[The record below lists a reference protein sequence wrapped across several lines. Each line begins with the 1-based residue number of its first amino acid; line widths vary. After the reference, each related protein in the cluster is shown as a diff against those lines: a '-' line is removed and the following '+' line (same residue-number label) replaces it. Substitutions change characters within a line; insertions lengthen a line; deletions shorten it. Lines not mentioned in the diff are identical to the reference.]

1 MFSQWALRAKSKDY
15 SLRDTEE
22 ELQSTIDISIVDYS
36 EAIARFAKN
45 PKAEILRKMREI
57 EGMESDEEERRGLL
71 KKLLEKYLLDY
82 ESHCFEE
89 AWKDLTHSISGTIKT
104 LAAGL
109 EETFAKRIG
118 CLPFESRRVKLLKY
132 LEKK

>member
-1 MFSQWALRAKSKDY
+1 MKAKSKDY

-22 ELQSTIDISIVDYS
+22 EQQSTIDISIVDYS
-36 EAIARFAKN
+36 EAIARFNKN
-45 PKAEILRKMREI
+45 PKADILKKMREI
-57 EGMESDEEERRGLL
+57 SDMEIDQEERKGLL

-89 AWKDLTHSISGTIKT
+89 AWKELSEDIAVTIKALT
-104 LAAGL
+104 AGL
-109 EETFAKRIG
+109 EETFSKRIG

-132 LEKK
+132 L